1 MNTFLRSLALL
12 TLLTSCAGDEEIVCS
27 ESVWC
32 CSYTC
37 ASEQEIEDRGPDN
50 CDCVPDD
57 ELEPP
62 EGTCM
67 DMDGVCDWETT

>member
-1 MNTFLRSLALL
+1 MHTALRSLALL
-12 TLLTSCAGDEEIVCS
+12 TTLLTSCAGEEEELVCI

-37 ASEQEIEDRGPDN
+37 GSEQDVEDRGPDN
-50 CDCVPDD
+50 CDCVIDD

-67 DMDGVCDWETT
+67 AMDGECDWH

>member
-1 MNTFLRSLALL
+1 MNTLLRSLALL
-12 TLLTSCAGDEEIVCS
+12 TLLTSCAGEEEEELLCI

-37 ASEQEIEDRGPDN
+37 ASEQEVEDRGPDN
-50 CDCVPDD
+50 CDCATDN

-67 DMDGVCDWETT
+67 EMDGVCDWH